1 MILLV
6 MQFCNDPIVEE
17 RPDSYA
23 VLWVHLPTLLND
35 LAKNPFFT
43 EVQDRI
49 NPEKYSAKTSFY
61 QRKIEAGQD
70 IPMPVICWNDTR
82 NYPDVEQGRH
92 RLGLFRDMLE
102 KGEFL
107 EFIPISANT
116 YMIEELFLRYNQ
128 PYMTAILNS
137 VVMR

>member
-1 MILLV
+1 

-49 NPEKYSAKTSFY
+49 NPEKYRVKTLFY
-61 QRKIEAGQD
+61 TAHK
-70 IPMPVICWNDTR
+70 TT
-82 NYPDVEQGRH
+82 
-92 RLGLFRDMLE
+92 GLAPWM
-102 KGEFL
+102 
-107 EFIPISANT
+107 
-116 YMIEELFLRYNQ
+116 
-128 PYMTAILNS
+128 
-137 VVMR
+137 